1 MQSIE
6 IEKLLLKLYSNTE
19 GAVANDEIYA
29 AVEKMAGG
37 SKTAPVGKSKTPRN
51 LLHRQIRW
59 AQQNLKLGGSI
70 QSIKRGHWSL
80 TGKKNIE
87 LHSIDAAN
95 HMVAMSTS
103 LGVAIWAKSNTIFSS
118 DILDEEIHCV
128 ITSPPYPL
136 KTPRA
141 YGNEIDSKA
150 YITFIVESL
159 EPLVAKLCKGGNI
172 VLNLSQD
179 IFETNSPARSDY
191 LERLVITLKDEL
203 GLSLMDRIP
212 WVCTNKPPG
221 PIQYASLKRMQ
232 LNNGWEPVYS
242 FTNDPMANIAN
253 NQRILEPHSKQHL
266 DFVRAG
272 GTKKH
277 AVNGDGAYVKR
288 VGSYSKET
296 KGKIPRNVFF
306 DSNILLFPNN
316 CESGK
321 AVSDYAKSLGIAA
334 HGAKMPLSLAEK
346 LVQFFSRE
354 GDLIVDPFGGTL
366 TTGHAA
372 ENNNRRW
379 ICTEI
384 MWEYIRSS
392 FVRFNDRVVNPRFLC
407 APWRKSKIA

>member
-1 MQSIE
+1 
-6 IEKLLLKLYSNTE
+6 
-19 GAVANDEIYA
+19 
-29 AVEKMAGG
+29 
-37 SKTAPVGKSKTPRN
+37 
-51 LLHRQIRW
+51 
-59 AQQNLKLGGSI
+59 
-70 QSIKRGHWSL
+70 
-80 TGKKNIE
+80 
-87 LHSIDAAN
+87 
-95 HMVAMSTS
+95 MSTS
-103 LGVAIWAKSNTIFSS
+103 LGVAIWAKSNTIFDS
-118 DILDEEIHCV
+118 DIFDDEIHCV

-141 YGNEIDSKA
+141 YGNEIDTKA
-150 YITFIVESL
+150 YIRFIVESL

-203 GLSLMDRIP
+203 GLFLMDRIP

-242 FTNDPMANIAN
+242 FTNDPIANISN
-253 NQRILEPHSKQHL
+253 NQRILEPHTQQHL
-266 DFVRAG
+266 DFVRNG

-288 VGSYSKET
+288 VGSYAKET

-316 CESGK
+316 CVSGK
-321 AVSDYAKSLGIAA
+321 AVSDYAKSLGIAS

-354 GDLIVDPFGGTL
+354 GDLVVDPFGGTL

-372 ENNNRRW
+372 EKHKRRW
-379 ICTEI
+379 ICTDM

-392 FVRFNDRVVNPRFLC
+392 FIRFEDRVINPKFLSS
-407 APWRKSKIA
+407 PWRNRKKSVS